1 VECSAQIKA
10 ERLQRFFGYGGVRC
24 VPTIECLLGSSKR
37 FGIVDGKMTPS
48 AARAQ
53 GERLLYSD
61 PHIVMRTLWG
71 CVG

>member
-1 VECSAQIKA
+1 MQ
-10 ERLQRFFGYGGVRC
+10 
-24 VPTIECLLGSSKR
+24 CLLGSSKR

-61 PHIVMRTLWG
+61 PHIAMRTLWG